1 MEPRARKLKILA
13 SIIESYVLTGEPI
26 ASKALAAAM
35 ENAVSSATIRNDMAE
50 LVASGY
56 LEQPHTSSGR
66 IPSQRGY
73 RLYVDH
79 LMMGSH
85 ELPLELQ
92 GEIDRR
98 LSAFSYDPNKF
109 LEVTASLIAEQT
121 GLLAVVTNPVDQHPQ
136 ITNVELMH
144 VGGRSVMLLLMIS
157 PANLKTRICR
167 LKGTVTGEVLE
178 RCRVAIRDRLLNLP
192 TESMTDAFITET
204 ADHLGSLWD
213 TLRPL
218 ILAAREC
225 VEESGDMQVIMEGQS
240 SMLARGVFAEWQL
253 AGIMDFMEKRGAIAD
268 LLGEGNGFANSGRT
282 CILIGNESHRPELEG
297 TGMITERYYGGGQ
310 TAGWIGVVGPTRM
323 NYAKLIP
330 YIDYFADAV
339 GTMLRDVL
347 GHQDDP
353 HTTF

>member
-26 ASKALAAAM
+26 ASKALAEAM
-35 ENAVSSATIRNDMAE
+35 QNSVSSATIRNDMAE

-79 LMMGSH
+79 LMMGNH

-92 GEIDRR
+92 GEIDKR
-98 LSAFSYDPNKF
+98 LAAFSYDPNKF

-121 GLLAVVTNPVDQHPQ
+121 GLLAVVTNPADQHPKV
-136 ITNVELMH
+136 TNAELMLIGVH
-144 VGGRSVMLLLMIS
+144 SVMLLIMIS
-157 PANLKTRICR
+157 PATLKTRVCR
-167 LKGTVTGEVLE
+167 LKPELTPDIVEKLRRRLRE
-178 RCRVAIRDRLLNLP
+178 RLMDVP
-192 TESMTDAFITET
+192 TESINEQFYAESAVIYGD
-204 ADHLGSLWD
+204 LWD
-213 TLRPL
+213 ILEPL
-218 ILAAREC
+218 FAAAREC
-225 VEESGDMQVIMEGQS
+225 IEESGEMQVIMEGQS

-297 TGMITERYYGGGQ
+297 TAMITERYYGGGQ

-330 YIDYFADAV
+330 YIDYFAGAV
-339 GTMLRDVL
+339 GNMLREVYN
-347 GHQDDP
+347 
-353 HTTF
+353 

>member
-26 ASKALAAAM
+26 ASKALAEAM
-35 ENAVSSATIRNDMAE
+35 QNSVSSATIRNDMAE

-98 LSAFSYDPNKF
+98 LKAFSYDPNKF

-121 GLLAVVTNPVDQHPQ
+121 GLLAVVTNPTDQHPKV
-136 ITNVELMH
+136 TNAELMLIGTH
-144 VGGRSVMLLLMIS
+144 SVMLLIMIS
-157 PANLKTRICR
+157 PATLKTRVCR
-167 LKGTVTGEVLE
+167 LKPELTPELVEVL
-178 RCRVAIRDRLLNLP
+178 RRRLRGRLADIP
-192 TESMTDAFITET
+192 TESMDEQFFTET
-204 ADHLGSLWD
+204 AILNGDLWE
-213 TLRPL
+213 LLEPL
-218 ILAAREC
+218 FAAAREC
-225 VEESGDMQVIMEGQS
+225 IEESSEMQVIMEGQS

-253 AGIMDFMEKRGAIAD
+253 AGIMDFMEKRGALPRA
-268 LLGEGNGFANSGRT
+268 AGRAFSSAT
-282 CILIGNESHRPELEG
+282 NPTDPNWR
-297 TGMITERYYGGGQ
+297 ER
-310 TAGWIGVVGPTRM
+310 A
-323 NYAKLIP
+323 
-330 YIDYFADAV
+330 
-339 GTMLRDVL
+339 
-347 GHQDDP
+347 
-353 HTTF
+353 

>member
-26 ASKALAAAM
+26 ASKALAEAM
-35 ENAVSSATIRNDMAE
+35 QHSVSSATIRNDMAE

-92 GEIDRR
+92 GEIDSR
-98 LSAFSYDPNKF
+98 LAAFSCDPNKF

-121 GLLAVVTNPVDQHPQ
+121 GLLAVVTTPTDQHPR
-136 ITNVELMH
+136 ITNAELMPI
-144 VGGRSVMLLLMIS
+144 GGHSLMLLIMIS
-157 PANLKTRICR
+157 PAILRTRVCR
-167 LKGTVTGEVLE
+167 LKQELTPELTE
-178 RCRVAIRDRLLNLP
+178 RLRRIIRGRLVDLP
-192 TESMTDAFITET
+192 TERMNDEFVTET
-204 ADHLGSLWD
+204 SVLHGNLWE
-213 TLRPL
+213 LLHPL
-218 ILAAREC
+218 FEAAKEC
-225 VEESGDMQVIMEGQS
+225 VGESEDMQVIMEGQS
-240 SMLARGVFAEWQL
+240 SMLARGVFAEWQI
-253 AGIMDFMEKRGAIAD
+253 AGIMDFMEKRGAIED
-268 LLGEGNGFANSGRT
+268 LLGEGKGYANSGRT

-310 TAGWIGVVGPTRM
+310 TAGWIGVIGPTRM
-323 NYAKLIP
+323 NYARLIP
-330 YIDYFADAV
+330 YIDYFAGAV
-339 GTMLRDVL
+339 GNMLKEVL
-347 GHQDDP
+347 GG
-353 HTTF
+353 

>member
-35 ENAVSSATIRNDMAE
+35 EHSVSSATIRNDMAE

-79 LMMGSH
+79 LMMGNH

-98 LSAFSYDPNKF
+98 LSEFSYDPNKF

-121 GLLAVVTNPVDQHPQ
+121 GLLAVVTNPEDEHPV
-136 ITNVELMH
+136 ITNVELMWISP
-144 VGGRSVMLLLMIS
+144 RSVMLLMMIS
-157 PANLKTRICR
+157 PTILKTRICR
-167 LKGTVTGEVLE
+167 LHRDVTPDMLNQFRKVLRE
-178 RCRVAIRDRLLNLP
+178 RLLSVPLDSLD
-192 TESMTDAFITET
+192 EQFVSET
-204 ADHLGSLWD
+204 AFRWGDLWNI
-213 TLRPL
+213 LEPL
-218 ILAAREC
+218 ITAVREC
-225 VEESGDMQVIMEGQS
+225 AEESKEMQVIMEGQS
-240 SMLARGVFAEWQL
+240 NMLARGVFAEWQL
-253 AGIMDFMEKRGAIAD
+253 AGIMDFMEKRGAVAD
-268 LLGEGNGFANSGRT
+268 LLGEGNGFSKGGRT

-297 TGMITERYYGGGQ
+297 TAMITERYYGGGQ

-323 NYAKLIP
+323 NYARLIP
-330 YIDYFADAV
+330 YVDYFAGAV
-339 GTMLRDVL
+339 GNMLREILDR
-347 GHQDDP
+347 
-353 HTTF
+353 

>member
-26 ASKALAAAM
+26 ASKALAEAM
-35 ENAVSSATIRNDMAE
+35 QNSVSSATIRNDMAE

-56 LEQPHTSSGR
+56 LEQPPTSSGR

-79 LMMGSH
+79 LMMGNH

-92 GEIDRR
+92 GEIDKR
-98 LSAFSYDPNKF
+98 LAAFSYDPNKF

-121 GLLAVVTNPVDQHPQ
+121 GLLAVVTNPADQHPKV
-136 ITNVELMH
+136 TNAELMLIGVH
-144 VGGRSVMLLLMIS
+144 SVMLLIMIS
-157 PANLKTRICR
+157 PATLKTRVCR
-167 LKGTVTGEVLE
+167 LKPELTPDIVEKLRRRLRE
-178 RCRVAIRDRLLNLP
+178 RLMDVP
-192 TESMTDAFITET
+192 TESINEQFYAESAVIYGD
-204 ADHLGSLWD
+204 LWD
-213 TLRPL
+213 ILEPL
-218 ILAAREC
+218 FAAAREC
-225 VEESGDMQVIMEGQS
+225 IEESGEMQVIMEGQS

-297 TGMITERYYGGGQ
+297 TAMITERYYGGGQ

-330 YIDYFADAV
+330 YIDYFAGAV
-339 GTMLRDVL
+339 GNMLREVYN
-347 GHQDDP
+347 
-353 HTTF
+353 